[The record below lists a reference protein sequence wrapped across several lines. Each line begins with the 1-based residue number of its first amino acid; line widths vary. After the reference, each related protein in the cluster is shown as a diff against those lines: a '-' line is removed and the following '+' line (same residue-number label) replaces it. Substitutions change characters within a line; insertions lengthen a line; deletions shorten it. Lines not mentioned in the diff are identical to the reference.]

1 MNSLKFWSTFHINWI
16 TLLLVEFEGRK
27 LWTREPEC
35 LKQGRPHRTPHC
47 FDGLEGWELLK
58 ESEPAQHSG
67 IHHQSWRSEK
77 HFSFWNTWYEIIG
90 NIPYKKYKFSRK
102 RFLTFYQLHKTLWSG
117 SITINLKCINSKL
130 DALRS

>member
-1 MNSLKFWSTFHINWI
+1 MCRQIWKNSINFRIEYQNQNKFGIYRHCGCMNSLKFWSTFHINRF
-16 TLLLVEFEGRK
+16 TLLLVEFEDRK
-27 LWTREPEC
+27 LWTREPEY

-47 FDGLEGWELLK
+47 FDGLEGWELLW

-90 NIPYKKYKFSRK
+90 NISYKKYKFSRK
-102 RFLTFYQLHKTLWSG
+102 H
-117 SITINLKCINSKL
+117 
-130 DALRS
+130 